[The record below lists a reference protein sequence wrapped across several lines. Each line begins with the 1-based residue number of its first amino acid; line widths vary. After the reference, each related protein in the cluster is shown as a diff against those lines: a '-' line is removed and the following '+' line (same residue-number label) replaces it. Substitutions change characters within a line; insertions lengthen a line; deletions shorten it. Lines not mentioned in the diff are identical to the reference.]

1 MNLFNIGPMELIL
14 ILILALIIFGPGKLP
29 EVAKGLG
36 KAIREFRQASQELT
50 EEITKELNTITEAP
64 KESKES
70 TEAATDKDVPQRS
83 TPEGNKGDD

>member
-29 EVAKGLG
+29 EVARGFG
-36 KAIREFRQASQELT
+36 KAISEFRRASQELT
-50 EEITKELNTITEAP
+50 EGITKEINTTTEAP

-70 TEAATDKDVPQRS
+70 TETAADKDVSQRS
-83 TPEGNKGDD
+83 TPESNKGDD